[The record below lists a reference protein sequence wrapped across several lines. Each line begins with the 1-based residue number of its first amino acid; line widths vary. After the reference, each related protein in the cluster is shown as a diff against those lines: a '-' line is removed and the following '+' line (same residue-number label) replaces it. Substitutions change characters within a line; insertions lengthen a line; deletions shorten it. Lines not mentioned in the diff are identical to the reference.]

1 MTDRSPKPRVAMLGA
16 LPPDLRAALAGRL
29 DLIAPDQLQQLPA
42 SERGQLTGAV
52 TMAMQGAPNALLD
65 LLPSLTTLASCGAG
79 LEKYDEPALKARGIA
94 LYPTPHVMTEDT
106 ADMAVALVY
115 AVARD
120 IVAGDAHVRSGQWKN
135 GRRSRTTRV
144 TGKRAG
150 IVGLGRI
157 GRGVADRLA
166 GVGLNV
172 IYHGPRAKPGVPY
185 DYVGDIIAL
194 AKAVDFLLMTCPG
207 DETTRHIVNRDVL
220 RALGPDGFLINVSRG
235 TVVDEEALL
244 EALETGAIAGAGLDV
259 FAQEPVPNPRFL
271 KLSNAVLQPHAS
283 VQTHDNLRELADEV
297 CRILGVKANKS

>member
-1 MTDRSPKPRVAMLGA
+1 MSSNKPRVAMLGA
-16 LPPDLRAALAGRL
+16 LAPDLRAGLAERL
-29 DLIAPDQLQQLPA
+29 DLVAPDKLPVLPVA
-42 SERGQLTGAV
+42 ERGRITGAV
-52 TMAMQGAPNALLD
+52 TMAMQGAPEALLD

-79 LEKYDEPALKARGIA
+79 LEKFDEPALKARGIA

-120 IVAGDAHVRSGQWKN
+120 IVGGDAYVRSGQWKN

-144 TGKRAG
+144 AGKRAG

-172 IYHGPRAKPGVPY
+172 SYHGPRAKPGVPY
-185 DYVGDIIAL
+185 DYVGDIVAL
-194 AKAVDFLLMTCPG
+194 ATAVDFLVMTCPG
-207 DETTRHIVNRDVL
+207 DETTKNIVNRDVL
-220 RALGPDGFLINVSRG
+220 RALGPGGFLINVSRG

-244 EALETGAIAGAGLDV
+244 EALENGTIAGAGLDV

-271 KLSNAVLQPHAS
+271 KLSNVVLQPHAS
-283 VQTHDNLRELADEV
+283 VLTHDNLRALTDEV
-297 CRILGVKANKS
+297 CRILGAAAYKS

>member
-1 MTDRSPKPRVAMLGA
+1 MTDASLKPRVAMLCMLA
-16 LPPDLRAALAGRL
+16 PDLHAALAERL
-29 DLIAPDQLQQLPA
+29 DLIAPDQLPELPA
-42 SERGQLTGAV
+42 TERSQIVGAV
-52 TMAMQGAPNALLD
+52 TMAMQGASDGLLD

-79 LEKYDEPALKARGIA
+79 LEKFDEAALKARGIA
-94 LYPTPHVMTEDT
+94 LHPTPHVMTEDT
-106 ADMAVALVY
+106 ADMAVALLY

-120 IVAGDAHVRSGQWKN
+120 IVAGDAYVRSGEWKN

-144 TGKRAG
+144 SGKRAG

-166 GVGLNV
+166 GVGLRV
-172 IYHGPRAKPGVPY
+172 SYHGPRAKTGVPY
-185 DYVGDIIAL
+185 DYVGDIVAL
-194 AKAVDFLLMTCPG
+194 AKAVDFLVMTCPG

-235 TVVDEEALL
+235 TVVDEDALL
-244 EALETGAIAGAGLDV
+244 EALENNGIAGAGLDV

-283 VQTHDNLRELADEV
+283 VLTHDNLRELTEEV
-297 CRILGVKANKS
+297 CRILGTSSNKS